1 VLGFFTRP
9 LPNLYSFVG
18 MPIGDASQPLFDAL
32 SRLKQSWPARGWS
45 WDSRFVALAS
55 TFTVPY
61 EAQARKAA
69 GDALPAEYT
78 STTLSNA
85 PPELRDLAARTGGLR
100 SGQLLLAG
108 GPIGGI
114 TAFGLWWPWGDGE
127 TISMRVGLLDIDM
140 AREPWRRLRDIFAVS
155 M

>member
-1 VLGFFTRP
+1 
-9 LPNLYSFVG
+9 
-18 MPIGDASQPLFDAL
+18 MPPGDASQPLFDAL
-32 SRLKQSWPARGWS
+32 ARLKQEWPARGWS

-61 EAQARKAA
+61 EAQAKKAA
-69 GDALPAEYT
+69 STALPAEYT
-78 STTLSNA
+78 SSTIASA
-85 PPELRDLAARTGGLR
+85 PHELRDLATRTGGLR

-108 GPIGGI
+108 GPIGGL

-127 TISMRVGLLDIDM
+127 TISMRAGFLDIDP
-140 AREPWRRLRDIFAVS
+140 AREPWRRLRDVFGVT